1 MNTENKNTKITAEDI
16 EKYFQGKLTPQQ
28 MNTLEKAALDDPFLA
43 EAMEGFEAMQGKEWK
58 EQLAM
63 AHSQVAL
70 AGTGARVVPLKPKRT
85 AWWKLAVAA
94 VLVIGMGT
102 LLTYVFNGK
111 PAESKES
118 PAQIASADKPRQP
131 ARAKSDL
138 DSTTASSSS
147 TVTDA
152 SFKPAEKPAG
162 TVAATKEEPAPG
174 NTDDKNIASS
184 QHAVADSVS
193 GAGYSTFKTPPAPE
207 VIGKSAQPPLTA
219 LNKQA
224 QPGNGVIL
232 QDQQG
237 IVTTREKP
245 VLSEADNQEKARKT
259 AIASQK
265 EKSNPNYFNAQV
277 VSADNSPLPFSNILV
292 KSGNFATYADV
303 KGNFRLF
310 TTDSVLTIEVSSF
323 GFQPRSFT
331 LKSNLPMNKIILLEN
346 QQAQP
351 GEFANTQS
359 IRRPSVLS
367 DTSINVEP
375 KDGWKNYNTYVAN
388 NIDIPDEALKNEFHG
403 EVELT
408 FDVHA
413 NGTISNIRV
422 NKSMGAAIDE
432 AAKKLLM
439 KGPEWKIKKGKKT
452 SASVTVQF

>member
-1 MNTENKNTKITAEDI
+1 MNTENKNIIITAADI

-28 MNTLEKAALDDPFLA
+28 MNSLEKAALDDPFLA

-58 EQLAM
+58 EQLAI

-70 AGTGARVVPLKPKRT
+70 AGTGARVVAMTSKRR
-85 AWWKLAVAA
+85 AWWKLAAAA
-94 VLVIGMGT
+94 VLIIGMGT
-102 LLTYVFNGK
+102 LLIFVFNAK
-111 PAESKES
+111 PTESDES

-138 DSTTASSSS
+138 DSTTTSSSS

-152 SFKPAEKPAG
+152 SFKAPEKSAG
-162 TVAATKEEPAPG
+162 TVAADKKEPAPG
-174 NTDDKNIASS
+174 NADDKNIASS
-184 QHAVADSVS
+184 QYAVADSVS
-193 GAGYSTFKTPPAPE
+193 SAGYSTFKTPPVPQVTGKPAP
-207 VIGKSAQPPLTA
+207 SPLTA
-219 LNKQA
+219 LNKQV
-224 QPGNGVIL
+224 QSGGNGVIL
-232 QDQQG
+232 QDQG
-237 IVTTREKP
+237 LVTTREKP
-245 VLSEADNQEKARKT
+245 VLSEADNQDKARKT

-277 VSADNSPLPFSNILV
+277 VTADNSPLPFSNILV

-331 LKSNLPMNKIILLEN
+331 LKSNLPMNKIILQEN
-346 QQAQP
+346 EQAP
-351 GEFANTQS
+351 AGDLANTQS
-359 IRRPSVLS
+359 IRRASVLS

-439 KGPEWKIKKGKKT
+439 KGPEWKVKKGKKT